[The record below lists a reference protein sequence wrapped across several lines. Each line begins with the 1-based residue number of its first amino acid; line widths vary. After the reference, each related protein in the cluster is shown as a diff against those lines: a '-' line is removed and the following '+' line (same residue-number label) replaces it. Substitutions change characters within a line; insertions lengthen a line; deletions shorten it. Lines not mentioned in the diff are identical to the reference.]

1 MREFI
6 TDPVEIERKSME
18 IIEGELGERIHSIP
32 MEMRRVVKRVI
43 HTTADFEYATILE
56 WSDDF
61 VATMADVLMRKRPI
75 ITDTTMIQSGLNQRV
90 LEKEGLACDCLIRDP
105 EVVALAKAEGI
116 TRSMA
121 ALRFALK
128 RYHEPILVVGN
139 APTTLFQLEQ
149 MMKKGECRP
158 ACVVGVP
165 VGFVGA
171 AESKELIRHLGIP
184 FIITRGR
191 KGGSTVAV
199 AIVNAILYELYGNV
213 AP

>member
-1 MREFI
+1 MREYI

-18 IIEGELGERIHSIP
+18 IIESELGERIQSIP
-32 MEMRRVVKRVI
+32 MEMRRIIKRVI
-43 HTTADFEYATILE
+43 HTTADFEYADLLE

-61 VATMADVLMRKRPI
+61 LAAMTDALKRKRPV
-75 ITDTTMIQSGLNQRV
+75 ITDTTMIQSGLNKRV
-90 LEKEGLACDCLIRDP
+90 LQKEGIECDCLIRDP
-105 EVVALAKAEGI
+105 EAVALAKAEGI

-121 ALRFALK
+121 ALRCALQ
-128 RYHEPILVVGN
+128 RYREPILIVGN

-149 MMKKGECRP
+149 MVEDGECPP

-171 AESKELIRHLGIP
+171 AESKESVRALGVPYIV
-184 FIITRGR
+184 TRGR